1 MGRAVLKTGP
11 IARIPQAALHS
22 RSKGA
27 ASLSYSILG
36 TPGFIR
42 NPDRYDDADTLRA
55 LGANSGNLVF
65 QYACSLLVD
74 APLTH
79 IGMTETPYSDVP
91 AVQATQKMIVPAA
104 NHLRADSDWTG
115 LNNFLSGINKPLI
128 VMGLGAQSPKIG
140 GTKETLGALRSNA
153 QVMRLVDI
161 LRDRAEFITVRG
173 DYTQTV
179 CYELGLKDVHVLG
192 CPSAMIN
199 PDPGLGRGMD
209 TRLRLARD
217 GMNPPRIAVT
227 AAAPF
232 EIRDDPPKRDIE
244 QQLFRWVVAT
254 DGLYVQQSGG
264 IDAMRAA
271 NGRWYEMDRGARA
284 SISVVMAPNMEP
296 LDLWAFMAKGGRF
309 YTSANHWRE
318 DMRDV
323 DVCMGTRLH
332 GNMAA
337 IAAGTP
343 GVIIAHDS
351 RTGELGQTMHLP
363 SLDIADA
370 MAAGSVQEALGRVTF
385 DGTAFDTWR
394 RQTARS
400 YEQAFTR
407 MGIPIATHIKAL
419 AGADV
424 PA

>member
-1 MGRAVLKTGP
+1 M
-11 IARIPQAALHS
+11 
-22 RSKGA
+22 
-27 ASLSYSILG
+27 LG

-42 NPDRYDDADTLRA
+42 DPDRYNDEETLRA

-74 APLTH
+74 APVTH
-79 IGMTETPYSDVP
+79 IGMTETPYSDVA
-91 AVQATQKMIVPAA
+91 AVQATDKMIVPAA

-115 LNNFLSGINKPLI
+115 MNNFLAGINKPLV

-140 GTKETLGALRSNA
+140 GAAETLGTLRANA
-153 QVMRLVDI
+153 QVMRMVDI

-173 DYTQTV
+173 AYTQEV

-199 PDPGLGRGMD
+199 PDPALGRGMEA
-209 TRLRLARD
+209 RLRLARD
-217 GMNPPRIAVT
+217 RTSEGGTPPRIAVT

-232 EIRDDPPKRDIE
+232 EIRDDPPKRDVE
-244 QQLFRWVVAT
+244 QRLFAWAMAT
-254 DGLYVQQSGG
+254 NGLYVQQSGG

-271 NGRWYEMDRGARA
+271 NGRWYEMDRNARA
-284 SISVVMAPNMEP
+284 SISVVMAPNSEP
-296 LDLWAFMAKGGRF
+296 LDVWAFMAKGGRF

-337 IAAGTP
+337 IAGGTP

-370 MAAGSVQEALGRVTF
+370 MAASSVQEGLARVHF
-385 DGTAFDTWR
+385 DGAAFDDWR
-394 RQTARS
+394 RKTARS
-400 YEQAFTR
+400 YVQAFER
-407 MGIPIATHIKAL
+407 MNMPIAAHMKTL

>member
-1 MGRAVLKTGP
+1 M
-11 IARIPQAALHS
+11 
-22 RSKGA
+22 
-27 ASLSYSILG
+27 LG

-42 NPDRYDDADTLRA
+42 DPDRYNDEETLRA

-74 APLTH
+74 APVTH
-79 IGMTETPYSDVP
+79 IGMTETPYSDVA
-91 AVQATQKMIVPAA
+91 AVQATDKMIVPAA

-115 LNNFLSGINKPLI
+115 MNNFLAGINKPLV

-140 GTKETLGALRSNA
+140 GAAETLGTLRANA
-153 QVMRLVDI
+153 QVMRMVDI

-173 DYTQTV
+173 AYTQEV

-199 PDPGLGRGMD
+199 PDPALGRGMEA
-209 TRLRLARD
+209 RLRLARD
-217 GMNPPRIAVT
+217 RTSEGGTPPRIAVT

-232 EIRDDPPKRDIE
+232 EIRDDPPKRDVE
-244 QQLFRWVVAT
+244 QRLFAWAMAT
-254 DGLYVQQSGG
+254 NGLYVQQSGG

-271 NGRWYEMDRGARA
+271 NGRWYEMDRNARA
-284 SISVVMAPNMEP
+284 SISVVMAPKSEP
-296 LDLWAFMAKGGRF
+296 LDVWAFMAKGGRF

-337 IAAGTP
+337 IAGGTP

-370 MAAGSVQEALGRVTF
+370 MAASSVQEGLARVHF
-385 DGTAFDTWR
+385 DGAAFDDWR
-394 RQTARS
+394 RKTARS
-400 YEQAFTR
+400 YVQAFER
-407 MGIPIATHIKAL
+407 MNMPIAAHMKTL

>member
-1 MGRAVLKTGP
+1 M
-11 IARIPQAALHS
+11 
-22 RSKGA
+22 
-27 ASLSYSILG
+27 LG

-42 NPDRYDDADTLRA
+42 DPDRYNDEETLQA

-65 QYACSLLVD
+65 QYACSLMVD
-74 APLTH
+74 APITH

-91 AVQATQKMIVPAA
+91 AVQATDKMIVPAA
-104 NHLRADSDWTG
+104 NHLRADSNWTG
-115 LNNFLSGINKPLI
+115 LNNFLAGINKPLV

-140 GTKETLGALRSNA
+140 GTAETLDALRGNA
-153 QVMRLVDI
+153 QVMRMVDI
-161 LRDRAEFITVRG
+161 LRERAEFITVRG
-173 DYTQTV
+173 SYTQDV
-179 CYELGLKDVHVLG
+179 CYALGLKDVHVLG

-199 PDPGLGRGMD
+199 PDPGLGRGMEA
-209 TRLRLARD
+209 RLRLARE
-217 GMNPPRIAVT
+217 GAAPPRIAVT

-244 QQLFRWVVAT
+244 QRLFKWAMET
-254 DGLYVQQSGG
+254 NGLYVQQSGG
-264 IDAMRAA
+264 IDAMRAT
-271 NGRWYEMDRGARA
+271 NGRWYEMGRNARA
-284 SISVVMAPNMEP
+284 SISVIMAPKADP
-296 LDLWAFMAKGGRF
+296 VDVWAFMAKAGRF

-332 GNMAA
+332 GNMIA
-337 IAAGTP
+337 IAGGTP

-363 SLDIADA
+363 ALDMADT
-370 MAAGSVQEALGRVTF
+370 MAAGSVQEALAKVRF
-385 DGTAFDTWR
+385 DGAAFDTWR

-400 YEQAFTR
+400 YVQAFAR
-407 MGIPIATHIKAL
+407 MGIPIGAHIKTL

>member
-1 MGRAVLKTGP
+1 M
-11 IARIPQAALHS
+11 
-22 RSKGA
+22 
-27 ASLSYSILG
+27 LG

-42 NPDRYDDADTLRA
+42 DPDRYNDEETLRA
-55 LGANSGNLVF
+55 LGANSGNLIF

-74 APLTH
+74 APITH
-79 IGMTETPYSDVP
+79 IGMTETPYSDVA
-91 AVQATQKMIVPAA
+91 AVQATDKMIVPAA

-115 LNNFLSGINKPLI
+115 LNNFLAGINKPLV
-128 VMGLGAQSPKIG
+128 VMGLGAQSPRIG
-140 GTKETLGALRSNA
+140 GAAETLDTLRANK
-153 QVMRLVDI
+153 QVMRMVDI
-161 LRDRAEFITVRG
+161 LRERAEFITVRG
-173 DYTQTV
+173 EYTQTV

-199 PDPGLGRGMD
+199 PDPGLGRGMEA
-209 TRLRLARD
+209 RLRLARD
-217 GMNPPRIAVT
+217 GANAPRIAVT

-232 EIRDDPPKRDIE
+232 EIRDDPPKRDVE
-244 QQLFRWVVAT
+244 QRLFAWAMAT
-254 DGLYVQQSGG
+254 NGLYVQQSGG

-284 SISVVMAPNMEP
+284 SISVVMAPEAEP
-296 LDLWAFMAKGGRF
+296 LDVWAFMAKGGRF

-323 DVCMGTRLH
+323 DVCLGTRLH

-337 IAAGTP
+337 IAGGTP

-370 MAAGSVQEALGRVTF
+370 MAAGSVQEGLAKVRF
-385 DGTAFDTWR
+385 DGAGFDDWR
-394 RQTARS
+394 RRTARS
-400 YEQAFTR
+400 YVQAFAR
-407 MGIPIATHIKAL
+407 MGIPIAAHMKTL
-419 AGADV
+419 AGVDV